1 MSDGT
6 SGKSERRALGEKTV
20 REVYGELPLLPEGH
34 VYGDALV
41 EQLFAEVWARPALD
55 IPSRRLLVMGVLAA
69 QGRFEQLGFQFQ
81 RVLAAGELTAEQLD
95 EVVLQLTHYV
105 GWGMSQSIVTE
116 AEKAKAAN
124 AQTTDTKTTD
134 TKTTDTMTTET

>member
-1 MSDGT
+1 MSD
-6 SGKSERRALGEKTV
+6 SGRRARGEETA
-20 REVYGELPLLPEGH
+20 REVYGELPLLPAGH

-69 QGRFEQLGFQFQ
+69 QGRFEPLGIQF
-81 RVLAAGELTAEQLD
+81 RRCLATGELTPEQVD

-105 GWGMSQSIVTE
+105 GWGMSQPIVAE
-116 AEKAKAAN
+116 AEVAKHEHRASG
-124 AQTTDTKTTD
+124 QDS
-134 TKTTDTMTTET
+134 

>member
-1 MSDGT
+1 M
-6 SGKSERRALGEKTV
+6 RQ
-20 REVYGELPLLPEGH
+20 VYGELPLLPEGH

-41 EQLFAEVWARPALD
+41 EQLFAEVWSRPALD

-105 GWGMSQSIVTE
+105 GWGMSQPIVTE
-116 AEKAKAAN
+116 AEKAKAAH
-124 AQTTDTKTTD
+124 T
-134 TKTTDTMTTET
+134 

>member
-1 MSDGT
+1 MSDDASATG
-6 SGKSERRALGEKTV
+6 SGQSSRRELGEEPSRRELGEEMV
-20 REVYGELPLLPEGH
+20 RQVYGELPLLPEGH

-41 EQLFAEVWARPALD
+41 EQLFAEVWSRPALD

-105 GWGMSQSIVTE
+105 GWGMSQPIVTE
-116 AEKAKAAN
+116 AEKAKAAH
-124 AQTTDTKTTD
+124 T
-134 TKTTDTMTTET
+134 

>member
-1 MSDGT
+1 MANDSGSDVQRDREPE
-6 SGKSERRALGEKTV
+6 KSDRRALGEETIG
-20 REVYGELPLLPEGH
+20 RVYGELPLLPEGH

-41 EQLFAEVWARPALD
+41 QQLFAEVWSRPALD
-55 IPSRRLLVMGVLAA
+55 IPSRRLLVMGALAA

-105 GWGMSQSIVTE
+105 GWGMSQPIVTE
-116 AEKAKAAN
+116 AEKAKAAH
-124 AQTTDTKTTD
+124 ATTGKR
-134 TKTTDTMTTET
+134 

>member
-1 MSDGT
+1 MAKDTPTDDQGRDG
-6 SGKSERRALGEKTV
+6 SGPTDRRALGEATV
-20 REVYGELPLLPEGH
+20 RQVYGELPLLPEGH

-41 EQLFAEVWARPALD
+41 EQLFAEVWSRPALD

-81 RVLAAGELTAEQLD
+81 RVLEAGELTAAQLD

-105 GWGMSQSIVTE
+105 GWGMSQPIVTE
-116 AEKAKAAN
+116 AEKAKAAHDRTGH
-124 AQTTDTKTTD
+124 AEREQS
-134 TKTTDTMTTET
+134 